1 MAQTIKLKRSAT
13 QNQVPTTGQLELGEV
28 AINTYDGK
36 MFIKKDTGTTET
48 PVESIVEIGAGGG
61 SLTELDLDDNQKI
74 KLGTGDDFEIYHTD
88 TNNESIIKESG
99 DGDLKILAD
108 NLRLRTS
115 ADDKDYIYCTDASGV
130 GFYHSGSLKAATS
143 GSGFSVTGTTA
154 TDALVVGNNVS
165 ITAIVDEDDMSSDS
179 ASNLATQ
186 QSIKA
191 YVDSKAPYRREKYR
205 KLAHDQH
212 TRNLNTVYSI
222 VTQAPYIYTE
232 TTPVK
237 CSRYLDIQFEI
248 EWFYVSST
256 TNDLTFKLE
265 MTVPTSSATVT
276 NLGTATR
283 GPFTGHTEYSYE
295 DWIYVSGD
303 YTHLL
308 TEFGR
313 MNKTGTSGASEIK
326 AYSWYYDSTNDRT
339 YILTDSNPGISVSTG
354 DTLYWHPYAWESA
367 GTLLYVEE
375 NVDERYNSGRQHHS
389 LLFKTAYDDSAITYR
404 IFMKEVASTDSG
416 KVRDVKCMFTDVE
429 EV

>member
-1 MAQTIKLKRSAT
+1 MAKTIKLKRSAT
-13 QNQVPTTGQLELGEV
+13 QSQVPTTAQLELGEV

-61 SLTELDLDDNQKI
+61 SLTELDLADDQKI
-74 KLGTGDDFEIYHTD
+74 KLGTGDDFEIYHTATD
-88 TNNESIIKESG
+88 NESIIKESG
-99 DGDLKILAD
+99 AGDLKILAD
-108 NLRLRTS
+108 NLRLRTA
-115 ADDKDYIYCTDASGV
+115 ADDKDYIYCTDTSGV
-130 GFYHSGSLKAATS
+130 GLYFSGGVKAATT
-143 GSGFSVTGTTA
+143 GTGFSVFGNTSTTTINIGETVTLTG
-154 TDALVVGNNVS
+154 
-165 ITAIVDEDDMSSDS
+165 IKDEDDMASDS
-179 ASNLATQ
+179 ASHIATQ

-212 TRNLNTVYSI
+212 TRNLSTSYLN
-222 VTQAPYIYTE
+222 VTQMPYVYTE
-232 TTPVK
+232 STPVK
-237 CSRYLDIQFEI
+237 CSRYLDIQFEV

-276 NLGTATR
+276 NLGTATK
-283 GPFTGHTEYSYE
+283 GSFTGHTEYSYE

-339 YILTDSNPGISVSTG
+339 YILTDSNPGITVSTG

-389 LLFKTAYDDSAITYR
+389 LQFKTAYDDSAITYR